1 MKPKIVLIC
10 GRENLSADAN
20 FLINFTAFL
29 EEKGFQ
35 VIHESEFIESDGQS
49 QFVTKLKQSE
59 IFVHGIVYVKR
70 LLLARFERWITPIS
84 IYLRAKRILKRLNKL
99 NLENHELYIVG
110 RSAGAI
116 VATYVAQ
123 EIPVKVVFAIGYPF
137 IHPIYGKQRFRFMH
151 LIHFQTPM
159 YIFQGISDEYGS
171 CPQIMQ
177 IPMSE
182 KIHVDYFETNHDFR
196 LSASDWLVFTSRIEK
211 YAV

>member
-1 MKPKIVLIC
+1 MKQKVFLIC
-10 GRENLSADAN
+10 GRENLSADTN

-35 VIHESEFIESDGQS
+35 VLHESEFIESDGQS
-49 QFVTKLKQSE
+49 HFVNKLKQSE
-59 IFVHGIVYVKR
+59 IFAQGIVYVKR
-70 LLLARFERWITPIS
+70 LMITRVERWITPIS
-84 IYLRAKRILKRLNKL
+84 INVRAKRILNRLNKL
-99 NLENHELYIVG
+99 NPENHELYIVG

-123 EIPVKVVFAIGYPF
+123 KILIKAIFAIGYPF
-137 IHPIYGKQRFRFMH
+137 IHPIYGEQHFRFRH
-151 LIHFQTPM
+151 LVHIQTPM
-159 YIFQGISDEYGS
+159 YIFQGVSDEYGS
-171 CPQIMQ
+171 GPQIMQ

-182 KIHVDYFETNHDFR
+182 KIHVDYFETNQDFR